1 MKQQY
6 KELAEKIVS
15 LLGGVEN
22 LENVTNCVTRLRFNV
37 KDKAKVRVEEIK
49 KLEGVINTNWA
60 SNQLQVIIGTTVGD
74 AMQELLEANPELEEL
89 HGSPVNENLEKA
101 ADNGKK
107 STVIDKLVDVMT
119 GCFAPIVP
127 LLMGVGLLKVIL
139 MVLTMT
145 NILPKDGST
154 YAVLSFCADAGFYFL
169 PIFVAGTTA
178 KYFGGNVGLAYLLGA
193 ILIHPTYV
201 ANYQAGTEMT
211 LFGIK
216 VFAANY
222 TSTVFPSVLSV
233 IVMCYVQKFFA
244 KHAPKMF
251 RSIIEPLG
259 TLLVMI
265 PLTLL
270 LIGPFGSIVGTYV
283 SAGIVGIYHK
293 IGFLGV
299 GLMAA
304 LYPILV
310 LTGMHRM
317 FMPYQLQSFSSLG
330 YEPFYIASA
339 FISNF
344 NQGIACLVVALKAKQ
359 NLKMREMGFTS
370 SFTAIFAGISEP
382 AMYGVTT
389 RYKKAF
395 ASAICGNAVGGV
407 IAGLFGVVCYA
418 YPGSAGMFGL
428 PAFLGEKGIMNVVY
442 LVIAIAA
449 GCLTTF
455 LVGMAIIKPEEIQ

>member
-1 MKQQY
+1 MKEY
-6 KELAEKIVS
+6 KELAEKILS
-15 LLGGVEN
+15 LVGGIGN
-22 LENVTNCVTRLRFNV
+22 IENVTNCVTRLRFNV
-37 KDKAKVRVEEIK
+37 KDKGKVQVESIK
-49 KLEGVINTNWA
+49 KIEGVINTNWA
-60 SNQLQVIIGTTVGD
+60 ANQLQIIIGTTVND
-74 AMQELLEANPELEEL
+74 AMNEILEANPELKNFKTEQ
-89 HGSPVNENLEKA
+89 VKEKL
-101 ADNGKK
+101 DDKK
-107 STVIDKLVDVMT
+107 RESFIDKLVDIMT
-119 GCFAPIVP
+119 GCFSPIVP

-145 NILPKDGST
+145 NVLSTDSST
-154 YAVLSFCADAGFYFL
+154 YNVLSFCADAGFYFL

-178 KYFGGNVGLAYLLGA
+178 KYFGGNVGLAFLLGA

-201 ANYQAGTEMT
+201 ANYKAGVEMT

-216 VFAANY
+216 VFSANY

-244 KHAPKMF
+244 KHSPKMF

-259 TLLVMI
+259 TLIIMI

-270 LIGPFGSIVGTYV
+270 LIGPLGSIIGTYV

-344 NQGIACLVVALKAKQ
+344 NQGIACLVVAIKAKK

-370 SFTAIFAGISEP
+370 AFTAIFAGISEP

-395 ASAICGNAVGGV
+395 TSAICGNAVGGL
-407 IAGLFGVVCYA
+407 IAGLLGVVCYA

-442 LVIAIAA
+442 LVIAIAI
-449 GCLTTF
+449 GCITTF
-455 LVGMAIIKPEEIQ
+455 VVGMIIIKPEEIK